1 MTDSCCSPASTHD
14 AASDSAAARSERP
27 EARAAWAA
35 CLSCGRAGTAVTIDT
50 MRYHLRRGSLRGL
63 EPGDYRFCETR
74 DCPVVYYASSPAAT
88 YLKAAVATRV
98 GAKESHD
105 PVPVCYCFSF
115 SENDIV
121 EDARRHGRSTIRDY
135 IKAQVC
141 AGSCECEVKNPSG
154 RCCLGN
160 VGRAI
165 RKAAGAVEVYAAA
178 TVNGRVQQ

>member
-1 MTDSCCSPASTHD
+1 MTNSCCSPAFNHE
-14 AASDSAAARSERP
+14 AASVPVVAEAEGP
-27 EARAAWAA
+27 EARAAQVP
-35 CLSCGRAGTAVTIDT
+35 CLSCGRAGTAVTLDT
-50 MRYHLRRGSLRGL
+50 MRHHLRRDLLTTL

-74 DCPVVYYASSPAAT
+74 DCPIVYYASSPAAT

-98 GAKESHD
+98 GAKESRD

-115 SENDIV
+115 SENEVV
-121 EDARRHGRSTIRDY
+121 EDARRHGRSTIRGY
-135 IKAQVC
+135 IKAQVR

-165 RKAAGAVEVYAAA
+165 RKATGAVEVSAAA
-178 TVNGRVQQ
+178 TANGRVQQ